1 MTIGELVVGWRDV
14 VDVAIVALIIYN
26 LLLIIRGTRAVQVIF
41 GLLFVGGIYFAA
53 RFAQLATLERL
64 LEALLFFLPF
74 AVIVLFQQEIRRGLA
89 AFGRNPLWTF
99 GSHQKVESTIHE
111 VVLAASALSTR
122 RIGALVVIQR
132 LEGLR
137 AHIENGI
144 QIDAAVSYDLLVN
157 LFTPGSPM
165 HDGAAIIQD
174 DRIAA
179 AACFLPLSL
188 DPDLS
193 SELGTRHR
201 AAVGIST
208 ESDALAV
215 VVSEESGQ
223 ISLAIDGRLYR
234 DLDSKELRNNLY
246 RHLITD
252 SGTEG
257 GSSTAGREEK

>member
-1 MTIGELVVGWRDV
+1 MNIGELVITLRDV
-14 VDVAIVALIIYN
+14 VDVAIVAIIIYN
-26 LLLIIRGTRAVQVIF
+26 LLLIIRGTRAVQVLI

-53 RFAQLATLERL
+53 RFTQLATLERM

-99 GSHQKVESTIHE
+99 GSHQKIESTIHE
-111 VVLAASALSTR
+111 VVLAASALATR
-122 RIGALVVIQR
+122 RIGGLIVIQR

-157 LFTPGSPM
+157 VFTPGSPL
-165 HDGAAIIQD
+165 HDGAAIIQE

-201 AAVGIST
+201 AAVGISK

-223 ISLAIDGRLYR
+223 ISLAIGGHLYR
-234 DLDSKELRNNLY
+234 DLESKGLRNSLY
-246 RHLITD
+246 KHLITD
-252 SGTEG
+252 TGAEYRPG
-257 GSSTAGREEK
+257 VDAA